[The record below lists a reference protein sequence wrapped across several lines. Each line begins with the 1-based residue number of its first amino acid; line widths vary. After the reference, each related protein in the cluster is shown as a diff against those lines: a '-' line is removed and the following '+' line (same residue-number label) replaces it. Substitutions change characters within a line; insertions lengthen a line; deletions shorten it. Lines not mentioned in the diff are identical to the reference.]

1 MRDEILGMLDELQV
15 GDALPSE
22 RRLAQ
27 DLKRLAADA
36 ARRDRRAG
44 PRGPAAAP
52 PRQRHLRRGAEDRA
66 AADDD
71 LVQRGH
77 GPARD
82 APVAAASSASSV
94 QSAGAKLGQRLQ
106 ISPVDEVWVIT
117 RLRLADD
124 ETMAIEWL
132 HAPRRLLPELRREEL
147 ATHSFYELLRVRR
160 GITIASGTQT
170 IEPTVTSPEEAE
182 LLGVPVHSPGVPLR
196 ADHPER
202 RRGGGGVRPVRVPRG
217 PVPAGDGASPGA
229 PLGAGLNGRRPH
241 EGGRRGV
248 TLRRPLRTGDAPII
262 PPSGGGERER

>member
-1 MRDEILGMLDELQV
+1 VTGLAHSNGRGSKQALVRDEILGMLDELQV

-27 DLKRLAADA
+27 DLKVSRPTLRAVIDELVREGLLLRRHGSGTYVAEPKIALPLTMTSFSEDM
-36 ARRDRRAG
+36 ARRGMR
-44 PRGPAAAP
+44 P
-52 PRQRHLRRGAEDRA
+52 
-66 AADDD
+66 
-71 LVQRGH
+71 
-77 GPARD
+77 
-82 APVAAASSASSV
+82 SSRV
-94 QSAGAKLGQRLQ
+94 VGFELQSAGAKLGQRLQ

-182 LLGVPVHSPGVPLR
+182 LLSVPVHSPAFLF
-196 ADHPER
+196 ER
-202 RRGGGGVRPVRVPRG
+202 TTQS
-217 PVPAGDGASPGA
+217 D
-229 PLGAGLNGRRPH
+229 
-241 EGGRRGV
+241 
-248 TLRRPLRTGDAPII
+248 
-262 PPSGGGERER
+262 GGEVVEFVRSVYRGDRYRLVTELRPALR

>member
-1 MRDEILGMLDELQV
+1 LAHANGRGSKQALVRDEILGMLDELGV

-27 DLKRLAADA
+27 ELKVSRPTLRAAIDELVREGLLLRRHGSGTYVA
-36 ARRDRRAG
+36 EPKIALPLTMTSFSEDMARRGMR
-44 PRGPAAAP
+44 P
-52 PRQRHLRRGAEDRA
+52 
-66 AADDD
+66 
-71 LVQRGH
+71 
-77 GPARD
+77 
-82 APVAAASSASSV
+82 SSRVVSFEV

-106 ISPVDEVWVIT
+106 TSPVDEVWVIT

-182 LLGVPVHSPGVPLR
+182 LLGVPVHSPAFLF
-196 ADHPER
+196 ER
-202 RRGGGGVRPVRVPRG
+202 TTQS
-217 PVPAGDGASPGA
+217 D
-229 PLGAGLNGRRPH
+229 
-241 EGGRRGV
+241 
-248 TLRRPLRTGDAPII
+248 
-262 PPSGGGERER
+262 GGEVVEFVRSVYRGDRYRLVTELRPALR

>member
-1 MRDEILGMLDELQV
+1 MTGLAHTNGRGSKQALVRDEILGMLDELQV

-27 DLKRLAADA
+27 ELKVSRPTLRAVIDELVREGLLLRRHGSGTYVAEPKIALPLTMTSFSEDM
-36 ARRDRRAG
+36 ARRGMR
-44 PRGPAAAP
+44 P
-52 PRQRHLRRGAEDRA
+52 
-66 AADDD
+66 
-71 LVQRGH
+71 
-77 GPARD
+77 
-82 APVAAASSASSV
+82 SSRVVSFEV

-182 LLGVPVHSPGVPLR
+182 LLSVPVHSPAFLFERTTKSEQGEVVEFVRSVYRGDRYRLVTELR
-196 ADHPER
+196 
-202 RRGGGGVRPVRVPRG
+202 
-217 PVPAGDGASPGA
+217 PA
-229 PLGAGLNGRRPH
+229 
-241 EGGRRGV
+241 
-248 TLRRPLRTGDAPII
+248 LR
-262 PPSGGGERER
+262 

>member
-1 MRDEILGMLDELQV
+1 MTGVANTNGRGSKQALVRDEILGMLDELQV

-27 DLKRLAADA
+27 ELKVSRPTLRAVIDELVREGLLLRRHGSGTYVAEPKIALPLTMTSFSEDM
-36 ARRDRRAG
+36 ARRGMR
-44 PRGPAAAP
+44 P
-52 PRQRHLRRGAEDRA
+52 
-66 AADDD
+66 
-71 LVQRGH
+71 
-77 GPARD
+77 
-82 APVAAASSASSV
+82 SSRVVGFEV

-182 LLGVPVHSPGVPLR
+182 LLSVPVHSPAFLF
-196 ADHPER
+196 ER
-202 RRGGGGVRPVRVPRG
+202 TTQS
-217 PVPAGDGASPGA
+217 D
-229 PLGAGLNGRRPH
+229 
-241 EGGRRGV
+241 
-248 TLRRPLRTGDAPII
+248 
-262 PPSGGGERER
+262 GGEVVEFVRSVYRGDRYRLVTELRPALR